1 MSFSKN
7 IKHYRVLAHNTQRSL
22 TSGSTNSV
30 GTDKMYKANAK
41 NVLLT
46 QSKLISQLKKY
57 ISKIP
62 ETDLLEN
69 ALNKEFAQFL
79 QKLQP
84 RIYGSDLIRFFTQ
97 PTVVENTKTPKT
109 ERKESVPSL
118 SIPDLLETLKIKIN
132 STEAP
137 KMKETVPKWLVKPII
152 SKEAIASRTEY
163 LLSAIKTAK
172 QDDYKLSKIDEF
184 CEYLKRYQDARHI
197 AVKEGGIRSLLKIR
211 YQETSSPEVIGAL
224 QEALSLLGYTDTVEG
239 TGLRIL
245 SIDGGGTRGLLVI
258 QMLKKL
264 EELAG
269 RPILDMFDMVCGVS
283 TGAIIA
289 SLLVVQKKS
298 LDEIEQIY
306 ESIGTQVFTQHPIK
320 GTSNL
325 VWSQSYYDTAL
336 WEKLLKEKIGTET
349 LISTQRKP
357 KTPKL
362 LAVSAVM
369 NKSRLAAYLFRNY
382 NLPCKVQSQYFGSS
396 NHRVWEAVR
405 ASAAAPT
412 YFEEFKLGNMLHQ
425 DGGILVNNP
434 TAVAIHEAK
443 LLWPHTPLQCV
454 VSFGTGRTE
463 LNPIEPDVDME
474 EVSASSWKSKFMAVI
489 DSATDTEGV
498 HSMLSDLLPPR
509 TYYRFNPYLTEML
522 GISEICPEKMN
533 QLKRDALMYLRRN
546 EEKFQEAAD
555 TLNIR
560 KGPMQKLQD
569 YVSLQLE
576 INGIISSKY

>member
-7 IKHYRVLAHNTQRSL
+7 IKHYRTLVHTKRSL
-22 TSGSTNSV
+22 TSGSTNSINA
-30 GTDKMYKANAK
+30 GKMHQANAK
-41 NVLLT
+41 NILLT
-46 QSKLISQLKKY
+46 QSKLIIQLKKY
-57 ISKIP
+57 IAKIP
-62 ETDLLEN
+62 EKDLLDH
-69 ALNKEFAQFL
+69 AWNKEFAHFL
-79 QKLQP
+79 QRIQP
-84 RIYGSDLIRFFTQ
+84 KIYGSDLIRFFTQ
-97 PTVVENTKTPKT
+97 PTLVENSKTQKT
-109 ERKESVPSL
+109 DTKESIPTL
-118 SIPDLLETLKIKIN
+118 SIPDILETLKIKIN
-132 STEAP
+132 GTEVP
-137 KMKETVPKWLVKPII
+137 KMKETVPKWLTKPVV
-152 SKEAIASRTEY
+152 SLEMVASRTEH
-163 LLSAIKTAK
+163 LLTSIKTASN
-172 QDDYKLSKIDEF
+172 DDDRLSKINEF
-184 CEYLKRYQDARHI
+184 CEHLKCYSDARHI
-197 AVKEGGIRSLLKIR
+197 AVKEGGIRCLLKIR
-211 YQETSSPEVIGAL
+211 YKGTKSPEVIGAL
-224 QEALSLLGYTDTVEG
+224 KEALSLLGHSDHVEG
-239 TGLRIL
+239 MGLRIL

-269 RPILDMFDMVCGVS
+269 RPILEMFDMICGVS

-289 SLLVVQKKS
+289 SLLVVQKKT

-325 VWSQSYYDTAL
+325 VWSHSYYNTAL
-336 WEKLLKEKIGTET
+336 WEKLLKDEIGTET
-349 LISTQRKP
+349 MISSQRKP

-369 NKSRLAAYLFRNY
+369 SKSRLAAYIFRNY
-382 NLPCKVQSQYFGSS
+382 NLPCKVQSQYFGSA
-396 NHRVWEAVR
+396 NHKVWEAVR

-463 LNPIEPDVDME
+463 LNSIEPDIDSE
-474 EVSASSWKSKFMAVI
+474 SASASSWKSKFLAVI

-522 GISEICPEKMN
+522 GISEICPEKMSL
-533 QLKRDALMYLRRN
+533 LKRDALMYLRRN

-555 TLNIR
+555 TLNIK
-560 KGPMQKLQD
+560 KGPLQKLQD
-569 YVSLQLE
+569 YVNLQLE
-576 INGIISSKY
+576 MNGIISSKY